1 MNTKMLMP
9 HLTGVVLLAV
19 VLTACGSATPAVVTP
34 TPLIFV
40 TETLPVIITDT
51 ASALTVI
58 PPTVIL
64 PTVIPPTGVTPLNTP
79 VTGDSTAVPGVTA
92 TAPAPAANFCQ
103 DPQVTAL
110 IDSFKKAI
118 TTGDGPLL
126 ASLV

>member
-19 VLTACGSATPAVVTP
+19 VLTGCGSATPAVVTP

-64 PTVIPPTGVTPLNTP
+64 PTAVTPLNTP
-79 VTGDSTAVPGVTA
+79 VSGDSTAVPGVTA

-103 DPQVTAL
+103 DP
-110 IDSFKKAI
+110 
-118 TTGDGPLL
+118 
-126 ASLV
+126 